1 MMIARS
7 RAPHDL
13 EGAAGY
19 ERKHASHA
27 HLAKT
32 ADADQGLQPRVS
44 AGYVDSKK
52 KAIRGCVVAGAN
64 VALVGPRHFVRYARC
79 SASVLELG
87 GLAHDR
93 PPLEEEEL
101 ERLVRVPPSADRV
114 SIDIDEHPRRARS
127 ATRMVGQVGLARAGR
142 PLNHAINIGDRNEL
156 S

>member
-1 MMIARS
+1 MKFCS
-7 RAPHDL
+7 
-13 EGAAGY
+13 E
-19 ERKHASHA
+19 
-27 HLAKT
+27 
-32 ADADQGLQPRVS
+32 
-44 AGYVDSKK
+44 
-52 KAIRGCVVAGAN
+52 
-64 VALVGPRHFVRYARC
+64 

-142 PLNHAINIGDRNEL
+142 PLNHAINIGDHNEL